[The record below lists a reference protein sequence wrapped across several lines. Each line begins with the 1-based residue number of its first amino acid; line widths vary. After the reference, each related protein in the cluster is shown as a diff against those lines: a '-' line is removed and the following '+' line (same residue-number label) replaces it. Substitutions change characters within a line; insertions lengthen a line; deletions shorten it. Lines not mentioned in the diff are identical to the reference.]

1 MDNKNPLPF
10 KKTKPGTIIK
20 WVIILIIFIFVTNPA
35 LIPFLPK
42 DVKASLSDTWKRV
55 FGDVQSI
62 GSSMKFNWNSLFS
75 VIAVIIIMALFTNL
89 ASFIIEKIKPKTG
102 KGLSTQTLVR
112 SLIRYIS
119 PIVTVIWCLS
129 AVGIDISA
137 LIAGVGILTL
147 AVSFGAQS
155 LIEDVV
161 TGIFLVFENQFS
173 VGDYIEVDGFRGTVT
188 SIGIRVTTIKGPGDN
203 YKIMNNSDIR
213 NILNRSKETSIA
225 TTLVSVAYHEDIENV
240 EEVLKASFKD
250 MFEKYP
256 EVFLEEPTN
265 LGVEQLAESGVTF
278 RLAARIHEKDL
289 FNAPRI
295 MNREVKIAFDKAGIE
310 IPFPQVVVH
319 DADADK

>member
-1 MDNKNPLPF
+1 
-10 KKTKPGTIIK
+10 
-20 WVIILIIFIFVTNPA
+20 
-35 LIPFLPK
+35 
-42 DVKASLSDTWKRV
+42 
-55 FGDVQSI
+55 
-62 GSSMKFNWNSLFS
+62 
-75 VIAVIIIMALFTNL
+75 
-89 ASFIIEKIKPKTG
+89 
-102 KGLSTQTLVR
+102 
-112 SLIRYIS
+112 
-119 PIVTVIWCLS
+119 
-129 AVGIDISA
+129 
-137 LIAGVGILTL
+137 L

-250 MFEKYP
+250 LFEKYP